1 MTNITAQE
9 TAVAAAFAD
18 SLPTAAPAKARPA
31 KSTGDAGEAAV
42 VSVIGDTSADIAV
55 VIVDEKALADGE
67 DGTSL
72 AERLQDAF
80 DAAGNA
86 LGVAGV
92 ADATVT
98 DGTAIFTDPAS
109 QVFELV
115 GAKSR
120 VIGRIAVR
128 ISRAAQPG
136 AAKLKRIAGVQMD
149 MTVEIGN
156 TRLTVAEI
164 LALEPGRVIELD
176 RSAGSPADIK
186 VNGKLVAHG
195 EIVVQ
200 DQDYAVR
207 VTRIVDTSEV

>member
-1 MTNITAQE
+1 MTTITAQE

-18 SLPTAAPAKARPA
+18 NLPTAAPTKVRPA
-31 KSTGDAGEAAV
+31 KSNGDTAGAVV
-42 VSVIGDTSADIAV
+42 VSVIGDTSADIAA
-55 VIVDEKALADGE
+55 VIVDEKALADGL
-67 DGTSL
+67 DNATL

-86 LGVAGV
+86 LGVGAV
-92 ADATVT
+92 AEATATDAA
-98 DGTAIFTDPAS
+98 AIFADSSA
-109 QVFELV
+109 QVFELI
-115 GAKSR
+115 GDKSR
-120 VIGRIAVR
+120 VIGRLAVR
-128 ISRAAQPG
+128 ITRAAQPG

-207 VTRIVDTSEV
+207 VTRIVDAAEV